1 MRRMYLMHLYET
13 NVFTVAPQTCQHF
26 DSLALP
32 HAIPPLVLPRC
43 GLCGFGAAPRLKQSC
58 RLVRTAREEK
68 TAPGKPFGSLLPAAG
83 RFCSLPGAT
92 VDSGGIV
99 LHWLGEEEEEPEL
112 AAGCSCCRA
121 WSSAS
126 PSRRVGEAARENGIA
141 LIPAAPQVSPGCR
154 RRGGSRAGRKRA
166 GEAGKDVASGC
177 AYAFWVAGG
186 WG

>member
-1 MRRMYLMHLYET
+1 MYLMHLYET
-13 NVFTVAPQTCQHF
+13 NVFTVAPQTRQHF

-68 TAPGKPFGSLLPAAG
+68 TAPGKPLGSLLPAAG

-99 LHWLGEEEEEPEL
+99 L
-112 AAGCSCCRA
+112 
-121 WSSAS
+121 
-126 PSRRVGEAARENGIA
+126 
-141 LIPAAPQVSPGCR
+141 
-154 RRGGSRAGRKRA
+154 
-166 GEAGKDVASGC
+166 
-177 AYAFWVAGG
+177 Y
-186 WG
+186 